1 MAALMTADGAVRVLV
16 TGANGFIGSAVVRA
30 LLQGGYRVRCL
41 VRATSR
47 TGRID
52 GLPVERVV
60 GDVCDADSVRAG
72 MEGCGA
78 VVHLAGI
85 SRWTE
90 IHSPQMERVVVGGTT
105 NVLEA
110 AKATGGPRTV
120 FVSSAVAVNG
130 SRRPIVH
137 TETSSSSLD
146 GRYVYARA
154 KGEAEARCR
163 RAVADGLPVI
173 IVNPGEVYGPDDTEL
188 VTAANLVDFAK
199 SRVVLVCH
207 GGTSVAHVRDVAA
220 AIVAALE
227 KGRPGERYIL
237 GGDNLTIRQLA
248 ELTLSIL
255 GQRKPIW
262 TAPNPVVRLL
272 AGAGRFGVPLP
283 FNPEVVPYATLY
295 WFMDSRKAREE
306 LGASF
311 RSARDTLAP
320 TLDWLRAVGHV

>member
-1 MAALMTADGAVRVLV
+1 MAADGAFRVLV
-16 TGANGFIGSAVVRA
+16 TGSNGFIGSVVVRA
-30 LLQGGYRVRCL
+30 LLREGYRVRCL

-60 GDVCDADSVRAG
+60 GDVCDAESLRAAMPGCDS
-72 MEGCGA
+72 

-90 IHSPQMERVVVGGTT
+90 IHSPRMERVVVGGTT

-110 AKATGGPRTV
+110 ARATGGPRTV
-120 FVSSAVAVNG
+120 FVSSAVTVNG
-130 SRRPIVH
+130 SAQPIVH
-137 TETSSSSLD
+137 TEASRSSLD
-146 GRYVYARA
+146 LDRYVYARA
-154 KGEAEARCR
+154 KREAEARCR
-163 RAVADGLPVI
+163 RATADGLPVV
-173 IVNPGEVYGPDDTEL
+173 IVNPGEVYGPDDTDL

-199 SRVVLVCH
+199 SRVALVCN
-207 GGTSVAHVRDVAA
+207 GGTSVAHVSDVAA
-220 AIVAALE
+220 GIVAALE
-227 KGRPGERYIL
+227 KGLAGERYIL

-262 TAPNPVVRLL
+262 TVPNAMVRLL
-272 AGAGRFGVPLP
+272 ARAGRFGVPLP
-283 FNPEVVPYATLY
+283 FDPTVIPYATRY
-295 WFMDSRKAREE
+295 WFMDNRKAREE
-306 LGASF
+306 LGVSF

-320 TLDWLRAVGHV
+320 TLAWLRAAGHV

>member
-1 MAALMTADGAVRVLV
+1 MAAGGVFRVLV
-16 TGANGFIGSAVVRA
+16 TGANGFIGSVVVRA
-30 LLQGGYRVRCL
+30 LLDEGYRVRCL

-47 TGRID
+47 TARID
-52 GLPVERVV
+52 GLPVERVL
-60 GDVCDADSVRAG
+60 GDVCDADSVQAAMRD
-72 MEGCGA
+72 CGS

-90 IHSPQMERVVVGGTT
+90 IHSPRMERVVVGGTA

-110 AKATGGPRTV
+110 ARATGGPRTV

-130 SRRPIVH
+130 SARPVVH
-137 TETSSSSLD
+137 TETSASSLPLD
-146 GRYVYARA
+146 RYVYARA
-154 KGEAEARCR
+154 KRQAEARCR
-163 RAVADGLPVI
+163 AAAADGVPVV

-199 SRVVLVCH
+199 SRVVLVCN
-207 GGTSVAHVRDVAA
+207 GGTSIAHVGDVAA
-220 AIVAALE
+220 GIVAALE

-255 GQRKPIW
+255 DQDKPIW
-262 TAPNPVVRLL
+262 TVPNSVLRLL
-272 AGAGRFGVPLP
+272 AAAGRFGMPLP
-283 FNPEVVPYATLY
+283 FSPEVVPYATLH

-306 LGASF
+306 LGVSF

-320 TLDWLRAVGHV
+320 TLEWLRAVGHV

>member
-1 MAALMTADGAVRVLV
+1 MPADGAFRVLV
-16 TGANGFIGSAVVRA
+16 TGGNGFIGSVVVRA
-30 LLQGGYRVRCL
+30 LLHKGYRVRCL

-60 GDVCDADSVRAG
+60 GDVCDADSVRAA
-72 MEGCGA
+72 MQGCGS

-90 IHSPQMERVVVGGTT
+90 IHSPRMERVVVGGTT

-110 AKATGGPRTV
+110 AKAMGGPRTV

-137 TETSSSSLD
+137 TEASLSSLD
-146 GRYVYARA
+146 FGRYVYARA
-154 KGEAEARCR
+154 KREAEARCR
-163 RAVADGLPVI
+163 RAAADGVPVV

-199 SRVVLVCH
+199 SRIVLVCD
-207 GGTSVAHVRDVAA
+207 GGTSVAHVVDVAA
-220 AIVAALE
+220 GIVAALE

-255 GQRKPIW
+255 GRRKPIW
-262 TAPNPVVRLL
+262 TVPNPVVRLL
-272 AGAGRFGVPLP
+272 AAAGRFGVPLP
-283 FNPEVVPYATLY
+283 FNPEVIPYATLY

-306 LGASF
+306 LGAGF
-311 RSARDTLAP
+311 RSARETLAP